1 MSEIDFNNSIP
12 PVETYGNVGN
22 PFKSVHQEIQKNIKS
37 QNELNNK
44 HGGKKRKTRKGRK
57 SKKQKRR
64 RTRKGGQKI
73 SPDSIVVPQAPT
85 MGGMKVTPNSGNHL
99 SKIASQI
106 LVNSKE
112 QAKYDNMVGGKR
124 KRKQSLKSKLER
136 MLRF

>member
-1 MSEIDFNNSIP
+1 MSEIDFNNAIP
-12 PVETYGNVGN
+12 SVKTYGNVGN
-22 PFKSVHQEIQKNIKS
+22 PFKSVHEEIQKNIKS

-44 HGGKKRKTRKGRK
+44 HGGKRKTRKGRK

-73 SPDSIVVPQAPT
+73 SPSSIVVPQAPT

>member
-1 MSEIDFNNSIP
+1 M
-12 PVETYGNVGN
+12 VE
-22 PFKSVHQEIQKNIKS
+22 KKE
-37 QNELNNK
+37 K
-44 HGGKKRKTRKGRK
+44 HEKVEKVK
-57 SKKQKRR
+57 SKKRR

-73 SPDSIVVPQAPT
+73 SPGSIVVPQAPT

>member
-1 MSEIDFNNSIP
+1 MSEIDFNNAIP
-12 PVETYGNVGN
+12 SVKTYGNVGN

-44 HGGKKRKTRKGRK
+44 HGGKRKTRKGRK

>member
-44 HGGKKRKTRKGRK
+44 HGGKRKTRKGRK

-73 SPDSIVVPQAPT
+73 SPSSIVVPQAPT